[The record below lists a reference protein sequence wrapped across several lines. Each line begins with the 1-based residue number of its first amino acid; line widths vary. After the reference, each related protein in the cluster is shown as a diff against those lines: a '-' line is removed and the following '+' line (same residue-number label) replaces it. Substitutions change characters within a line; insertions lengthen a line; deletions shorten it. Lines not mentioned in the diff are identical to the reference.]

1 MLQAERL
8 QQLAH
13 VRHEEEGRVAA
24 VLEQRQHDAERSE
37 KELQRLRNES
47 SELRELQ
54 EHIKTAKAGIAG
66 YHSGAGAGWHNGWGK
81 GLQECR
87 SRSKLPSCPLV
98 LELPSLWDLKAGSEA
113 LLTPGGQARPL
124 ASSMAADPR
133 RWHMLA
139 LHVGSACK
147 LDQCAANWEAR
158 CPREG
163 SSSQQPR
170 LRQQLCLQP
179 RQCHRLQP
187 P

>member
-1 MLQAERL
+1 M
-8 QQLAH
+8 
-13 VRHEEEGRVAA
+13 RHEEEGRVAA

-54 EHIKTAKAGIAG
+54 EHIKTAKASIAG
-66 YHSGAGAGWHNGWGK
+66 YLCWCRGWLQYWSGEKACKRPRADQSYQVALGCLSCH
-81 GLQECR
+81 R
-87 SRSKLPSCPLV
+87 SGISKP
-98 LELPSLWDLKAGSEA
+98 GSKA

-139 LHVGSACK
+139 LHVGSARK

-163 SSSQQPR
+163 SSSQQLR

-179 RQCHRLQP
+179 LQCHRLQP